1 MSQLDD
7 YIAKRS
13 AQDKSFAKQVEQEDI
28 NLEVAIQVRTLRD
41 SMGLTQ
47 REFAKLI
54 GKPQST
60 VARIENGNVNTSTKM
75 LSEIAQ
81 ATKQRLIIQFNPV
94 GE

>member
-1 MSQLDD
+1 
-7 YIAKRS
+7 
-13 AQDKSFAKQVEQEDI
+13 
-28 NLEVAIQVRTLRD
+28 
-41 SMGLTQ
+41 MGLTQ

-81 ATKQRLIIQFNPV
+81 ATKKRLIIQFDPV